1 MEDSKGVRI
10 ERELVRKE
18 EVLDTTTAGD
28 GV

>member
-1 MEDSKGVRI
+1 VEDSKGVRI